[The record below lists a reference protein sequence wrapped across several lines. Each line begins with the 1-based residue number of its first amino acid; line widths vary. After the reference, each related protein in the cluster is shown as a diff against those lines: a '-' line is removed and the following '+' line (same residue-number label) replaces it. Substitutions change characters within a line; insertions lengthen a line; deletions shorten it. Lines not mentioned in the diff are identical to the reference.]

1 MKKKIVKQKAINL
14 WDWLKN
20 ECKDWKTLIV
30 LICVII
36 IMYAPV
42 WLGYLLYFIFK
53 WNWCLVMASVTA
65 AFWFG
70 PFTPFFPLCIAITL
84 SVKKVMQVKKRKKEN
99 NNEKR

>member
-1 MKKKIVKQKAINL
+1 MKKKVVKQKAINAL
-14 WDWLKN
+14 AWLKK
-20 ECKDWKTLIV
+20 ECKDWKTLLV

-36 IMYAPV
+36 IMYSPV

-70 PFTPFFPLCIAITL
+70 PLTPFFPLCIVITL
-84 SVKKVMQVKKRKKEN
+84 SIKKVMQIKNRRRG
-99 NNEKR
+99 EK

>member
-1 MKKKIVKQKAINL
+1 MKKKVVKQKAINVL
-14 WDWLKN
+14 AWLKK

-36 IMYAPV
+36 IMYIPV

-70 PFTPFFPLCIAITL
+70 PLTPFFPLCIAITL
-84 SVKKVMQVKKRKKEN
+84 SIKKVMQIKNRRKGEN
-99 NNEKR
+99 NE